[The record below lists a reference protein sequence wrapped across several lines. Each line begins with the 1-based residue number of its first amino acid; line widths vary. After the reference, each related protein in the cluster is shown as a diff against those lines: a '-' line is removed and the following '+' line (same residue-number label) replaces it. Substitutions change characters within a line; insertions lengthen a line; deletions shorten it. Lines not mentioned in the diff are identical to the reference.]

1 MDLSVDLEERA
12 DFKRWTPIP
21 PKIDFLNNFFSNE
34 NNHIQRY
41 NEFTVT
47 RLSIAK
53 KFSHLTGKSFTGFYI
68 YVAIFL
74 FFKSTFFDDILTMF
88 QFAKSC

>member
-21 PKIDFLNNFFSNE
+21 PKIDFLNHFFRMK
-34 NNHIQRY
+34 ITIF

-47 RLSIAK
+47 SIAPT
-53 KFSHLTGKSFTGFYI
+53 FLHPTGESFTGFY
-68 YVAIFL
+68 
-74 FFKSTFFDDILTMF
+74 T
-88 QFAKSC
+88 